1 MVGANPRTCASLPP
15 SRYKRAFAAH
25 IMNLIIQGSEIQNR
39 DLKHLAKLAGAS
51 RIEQIAGEA
60 FRLCETQASS
70 GVAEYC
76 ENAKLDF
83 AFVPENIKLANFGL
97 LAMDMDSTLITIEC
111 IDELADIRGIKD
123 EVSRITTSSVR
134 GEIEFTD
141 SVRRRVALLA
151 GLNESA
157 LQKVYDERLQLS
169 PGAEKML
176 AGLKAAGVK
185 TLLITSGFT
194 FFAERLKKRLNLD
207 YTYSNSLEIVNS
219 KLSGKLAGKIIDAD
233 AKAIKVE
240 DIRKQLG
247 LKKEQVIAIG
257 DGANDLKMMAQA
269 GVSIAYHA
277 QPIVRRQTT
286 YTIDHVGLEGVVNLF
301 A

>member
-1 MVGANPRTCASLPP
+1 
-15 SRYKRAFAAH
+15 
-25 IMNLIIQGSEIQNR
+25 MNLIIQGTEIESR
-39 DLKHLAKLAGAS
+39 DLRQLAKLAGAS
-51 RIEQIAGEA
+51 RIEQITHEA
-60 FRLCETQASS
+60 FRLCEAQARD

-76 ENAKLDF
+76 EKAKLDF
-83 AFVPENIKLANFGL
+83 AFVPENLKLADFGL

-111 IDELADIRGIKD
+111 VDELADLRGIKA
-123 EVSRITTSSVR
+123 EVSQITASSVR
-134 GEIEFTD
+134 GEIEFAD

-176 AGLKAAGVK
+176 ARLKADGVR
-185 TLLITSGFT
+185 TLLMTSGFT

-207 YTYSNSLEIVNS
+207 YTCSNTLEIVNG

-240 DIRKQLG
+240 EIRNQLG
-247 LKKEQVIAIG
+247 LKREQVIALG

-286 YTIDHVGLEGVVNLF
+286 YAINHVGLDGVTNLF

>member
-1 MVGANPRTCASLPP
+1 M
-15 SRYKRAFAAH
+15 
-25 IMNLIIQGSEIQNR
+25 ILIIQGSEIQSH
-39 DLKHLAKLAGAS
+39 DLRQLAKLAGAS
-51 RIEQIAGEA
+51 RIEQITGEA
-60 FRLCETQASS
+60 FRLCEAQARD
-70 GVAEYC
+70 GVAQYC

-83 AFVPENIKLANFGL
+83 AFVPEHVKLTDFGL
-97 LAMDMDSTLITIEC
+97 LAMDMDSTLITIEV
-111 IDELADIRGIKD
+111 IDELADIKGIKS
-123 EVSRITTSSVR
+123 EVARITASSVR
-134 GEIEFTD
+134 GEIEFAD

-185 TLLITSGFT
+185 TYLITSGFA
-194 FFAERLKKRLNLD
+194 FFADRLKKRLNLD
-207 YTYSNSLEIVNS
+207 FTYSNRLEIKNG
-219 KLSGKLAGKIIDAD
+219 KLSGKLVGKVIDAE
-233 AKAIKVE
+233 AKAIKVDE
-240 DIRKQLG
+240 ILKQLG
-247 LKKEQVIAIG
+247 LKREQVIALG

-269 GVSIAYHA
+269 GISIAYHA

-286 YTIDHVGLEGVVNLF
+286 YAINHVGLEGVINLF

>member
-1 MVGANPRTCASLPP
+1 
-15 SRYKRAFAAH
+15 
-25 IMNLIIQGSEIQNR
+25 MNLIIQGTEIQNR
-39 DLKHLAKLAGAS
+39 DLRQLAKLAGAS
-51 RIEQIAGEA
+51 RIEQITSEA
-60 FRLCETQASS
+60 FRLCEAQARD

-76 ENAKLDF
+76 KNAKLDF
-83 AFVPENIKLANFGL
+83 AFVPENLKLADFGL
-97 LAMDMDSTLITIEC
+97 LAMDMDSTLIAIEC
-111 IDELADIRGIKD
+111 IDELADMRGIKA
-123 EVSRITTSSVR
+123 EVSQITASSVR
-134 GEIEFTD
+134 GEIEFAD
-141 SVRRRVALLA
+141 SVRHRVALLA
-151 GLNESA
+151 GLDESA
-157 LQKVYDERLQLS
+157 LQRVYDERLQLS
-169 PGAEKML
+169 PGAERML

-194 FFAERLKKRLNLD
+194 FFAERLKDRLKLD
-207 YTYSNSLEIVNS
+207 YTYSNTLEIVNG

-240 DIRKQLG
+240 EIRKQLG
-247 LKKEQVIAIG
+247 LKREQIIALG

-286 YTIDHVGLEGVVNLF
+286 YAINHVGLDGVTNLF

>member
-1 MVGANPRTCASLPP
+1 
-15 SRYKRAFAAH
+15 
-25 IMNLIIQGSEIQNR
+25 MNLIIQGNEIQNR
-39 DLKHLAKLAGAS
+39 DLRQLAKLAGAS
-51 RIEQIAGEA
+51 RIEQITHEA
-60 FRLCETQASS
+60 FRLCEAQTRD

-83 AFVPENIKLANFGL
+83 AFVPENLKLSDFGL

-111 IDELADIRGIKD
+111 IDELADMHGIKA
-123 EVSRITTSSVR
+123 EVSQITASSVR

-141 SVRRRVALLA
+141 SVRRRMALLA

-169 PGAEKML
+169 PGAERML
-176 AGLKAAGVK
+176 AGLKASGVR
-185 TLLITSGFT
+185 TLLMTSGFT

-207 YTYSNSLEIVNS
+207 YTCSNTLEIVNG

-240 DIRKQLG
+240 EIRNQLG
-247 LKKEQVIAIG
+247 LKREQVIALG
-257 DGANDLKMMAQA
+257 DGANDL
-269 GVSIAYHA
+269 
-277 QPIVRRQTT
+277 
-286 YTIDHVGLEGVVNLF
+286 
-301 A
+301 

>member
-1 MVGANPRTCASLPP
+1 MRCWRRSEHGSLPP
-15 SRYKRAFAAH
+15 RYKHAFAAH
-25 IMNLIIQGSEIQNR
+25 IMNLIIQGTEIQNR
-39 DLKHLAKLAGAS
+39 DLRHLAKLAGAS
-51 RIEQIAGEA
+51 HIEQITHEA
-60 FRLCETQASS
+60 FRLCETQARG

-76 ENAKLDF
+76 EKAKLDF
-83 AFVPENIKLANFGL
+83 AFVPENLKLADFGL
-97 LAMDMDSTLITIEC
+97 MAMDMDSTLITIEC
-111 IDELADIRGIKD
+111 IDELADIRGIKA
-123 EVSRITTSSVR
+123 EVSQITASSVR

-141 SVRRRVALLA
+141 SVHRRVALLT

-157 LQKVYDERLQLS
+157 LQRVYDERLQLS
-169 PGAEKML
+169 HGAEKML
-176 AGLKAAGVK
+176 ARLKAAGVK

-207 YTYSNSLEIVNS
+207 YTYSNTLEIVNG
-219 KLSGKLAGKIIDAD
+219 KLSGKLAEKIIDAD
-233 AKAIKVE
+233 AKAVKVE
-240 DIRKQLG
+240 EIRKQLG
-247 LKKEQVIAIG
+247 LKKEQVIALG

-286 YTIDHVGLEGVVNLF
+286 YAINHVGLDGVTNLF

>member
-1 MVGANPRTCASLPP
+1 
-15 SRYKRAFAAH
+15 
-25 IMNLIIQGSEIQNR
+25 MNLIIQGTEIQNR
-39 DLKHLAKLAGAS
+39 DLRHLAKLAGAS
-51 RIEQIAGEA
+51 HIEQITHEA
-60 FRLCETQASS
+60 FRLCETQARG

-76 ENAKLDF
+76 EKAKLDF
-83 AFVPENIKLANFGL
+83 AFVPENLKLADFGL
-97 LAMDMDSTLITIEC
+97 MAMDMDSTLITIEC
-111 IDELADIRGIKD
+111 IDELADIRGIKA
-123 EVSRITTSSVR
+123 EVSQITASSVR

-141 SVRRRVALLA
+141 SVHRRVALLT

-157 LQKVYDERLQLS
+157 LQRVYDERLQLS
-169 PGAEKML
+169 HGAEKML
-176 AGLKAAGVK
+176 ARLKAAGVK

-207 YTYSNSLEIVNS
+207 YTYSNTLEIVNG
-219 KLSGKLAGKIIDAD
+219 KLSGKLAEKIIDAD
-233 AKAIKVE
+233 AKAVKVE
-240 DIRKQLG
+240 EIRKQLG
-247 LKKEQVIAIG
+247 LKKEQVIALG

-286 YTIDHVGLEGVVNLF
+286 YAINHVGLDGVTNLF

>member
-1 MVGANPRTCASLPP
+1 
-15 SRYKRAFAAH
+15 
-25 IMNLIIQGSEIQNR
+25 MNLIIQGGEIENR
-39 DLKHLAKLAGAS
+39 DLRQLAKLAGAS
-51 RIEQIAGEA
+51 RIEQITHEA
-60 FRLCETQASS
+60 FRLCEAQARD

-76 ENAKLDF
+76 EKAKLDF
-83 AFVPENIKLANFGL
+83 AFVPENLKLADFGL

-111 IDELADIRGIKD
+111 VDELADLRGIKA
-123 EVSRITTSSVR
+123 EVSQITASSVR
-134 GEIEFTD
+134 GEIEFAD

-169 PGAEKML
+169 PGTERML
-176 AGLKAAGVK
+176 AGLKAAGVR
-185 TLLITSGFT
+185 TLLVTSGFT

-207 YTYSNSLEIVNS
+207 YTYSNTLEIVNG

-240 DIRKQLG
+240 EIRKQLG
-247 LKKEQVIAIG
+247 LKREQVIALG

-286 YTIDHVGLEGVVNLF
+286 YAINHVGLDGVTNLF

>member
-1 MVGANPRTCASLPP
+1 MTAAF
-15 SRYKRAFAAH
+15 RYNRAFAAQ
-25 IMNLIIQGSEIQNR
+25 IMNLIIQGGEIENR
-39 DLKHLAKLAGAS
+39 DLRQLAKLAGAS
-51 RIEQIAGEA
+51 RIEQITGQA
-60 FRLCETQASS
+60 FRLCEARARG

-76 ENAKLDF
+76 EKVKLDF
-83 AFVPENIKLANFGL
+83 AFVPENLKLADFGL
-97 LAMDMDSTLITIEC
+97 LATDMDSTLITIEC
-111 IDELADIRGIKD
+111 IDELADMHGIKA
-123 EVSRITTSSVR
+123 EVSQITASSVR
-134 GEIEFTD
+134 GEIEFTE
-141 SVRRRVALLA
+141 SVHRRVALLS

-169 PGAEKML
+169 PGAERML
-176 AGLKAAGVK
+176 AGLKAAGVR
-185 TLLITSGFT
+185 TLLMTSGFT

-207 YTYSNSLEIVNS
+207 YTCSNTLEIVNG
-219 KLSGKLAGKIIDAD
+219 KLSGKLVGKIIDAE
-233 AKAIKVE
+233 AKAVKVE
-240 DIRKQLG
+240 EIRNQLG

-286 YTIDHVGLEGVVNLF
+286 YTINHAGLEGVINLF

>member
-1 MVGANPRTCASLPP
+1 
-15 SRYKRAFAAH
+15 
-25 IMNLIIQGSEIQNR
+25 MNLIIQGSEIQNR
-39 DLKHLAKLAGAS
+39 DLRQLAKLAGAS
-51 RIEQIAGEA
+51 RIERITGQA
-60 FRLCETQASS
+60 FRLCEAHTHG

-76 ENAKLDF
+76 EKAKLDF
-83 AFVPENIKLANFGL
+83 AFVPENLKLADFGL
-97 LAMDMDSTLITIEC
+97 LAMDMDSTLIAIEC
-111 IDELADIRGIKD
+111 VDELADLRGIKA
-123 EVSRITTSSVR
+123 EVSQITASSVR
-134 GEIEFTD
+134 GEIEFAD
-141 SVRRRVALLA
+141 SVRRRVSLLA

-169 PGAEKML
+169 PGAERML

-194 FFAERLKKRLNLD
+194 FFAERLKKRLKLD
-207 YTYSNSLEIVNS
+207 YTCSNTLEIVNG

-240 DIRKQLG
+240 EIRKQLV
-247 LKKEQVIAIG
+247 LKREQVIALG

-269 GVSIAYHA
+269 GISIAYHA

-286 YTIDHVGLEGVVNLF
+286 YAINHVGLDGVINLF

>member
-1 MVGANPRTCASLPP
+1 
-15 SRYKRAFAAH
+15 
-25 IMNLIIQGSEIQNR
+25 MNLIIQGTEIQNR
-39 DLKHLAKLAGAS
+39 DLRHLAKLAGAS
-51 RIEQIAGEA
+51 HIEQITHEA
-60 FRLCETQASS
+60 FRLCETQARG

-76 ENAKLDF
+76 EKAKLDF
-83 AFVPENIKLANFGL
+83 AFVPENLKLADFGL
-97 LAMDMDSTLITIEC
+97 MAMDMDSTLITIEC
-111 IDELADIRGIKD
+111 IDELADIRGIKA
-123 EVSRITTSSVR
+123 EVSQITASSVR

-141 SVRRRVALLA
+141 SVHRRVALLT

-157 LQKVYDERLQLS
+157 LQRVYDERLQLS
-169 PGAEKML
+169 HGAEKML
-176 AGLKAAGVK
+176 ARLKAAGVK

-207 YTYSNSLEIVNS
+207 YTYSNTLEIVNG
-219 KLSGKLAGKIIDAD
+219 KLSGKLAEKIIDAD
-233 AKAIKVE
+233 AKAVKVE
-240 DIRKQLG
+240 EIRKQLG
-247 LKKEQVIAIG
+247 LKKEQVIALG

-286 YTIDHVGLEGVVNLF
+286 YMINHIGLEGVVNLF

>member
-1 MVGANPRTCASLPP
+1 
-15 SRYKRAFAAH
+15 
-25 IMNLIIQGSEIQNR
+25 MNLIIQGTEIQNR
-39 DLKHLAKLAGAS
+39 DLRHLAKLAGAS
-51 RIEQIAGEA
+51 HIEQITHEA
-60 FRLCETQASS
+60 FRLCEAQARG

-76 ENAKLDF
+76 EKAKLDF
-83 AFVPENIKLANFGL
+83 AFVPENIKLADFGL
-97 LAMDMDSTLITIEC
+97 MAMDMDSTLIAIEC
-111 IDELADIRGIKD
+111 IDELADIRGIKA
-123 EVSRITTSSVR
+123 EVSQITASSVR

-141 SVRRRVALLA
+141 SVHRRVALLT

-157 LQKVYDERLQLS
+157 LQRVYDERLQLS
-169 PGAEKML
+169 HGAEKML
-176 AGLKAAGVK
+176 ARLKAAGVK

-207 YTYSNSLEIVNS
+207 YTYSNTLEIVNG
-219 KLSGKLAGKIIDAD
+219 KLSGKLAEKIIDAD
-233 AKAIKVE
+233 AKAVKVE
-240 DIRKQLG
+240 EIRKQLG
-247 LKKEQVIAIG
+247 LKKEQVIALG

-286 YTIDHVGLEGVVNLF
+286 YAINHVGLDGVTNLF

>member
-1 MVGANPRTCASLPP
+1 
-15 SRYKRAFAAH
+15 
-25 IMNLIIQGSEIQNR
+25 MNLIIQGGEIQNR
-39 DLKHLAKLAGAS
+39 DLRHLAKLAGAS
-51 RIEQIAGEA
+51 RIEQITHEA
-60 FRLCETQASS
+60 FRLCEAQARG

-76 ENAKLDF
+76 EKAKLDF
-83 AFVPENIKLANFGL
+83 AFVPENIKLADFGL
-97 LAMDMDSTLITIEC
+97 MVMDMDSTLIAIEC
-111 IDELADIRGIKD
+111 IDELADIRGIKA
-123 EVSRITTSSVR
+123 EVSQITASSVR

-151 GLNESA
+151 GLDESA

-176 AGLKAAGVK
+176 ARLKAAGVK

-194 FFAERLKKRLNLD
+194 FFAERLKDRLKLD
-207 YTYSNSLEIVNS
+207 YTYSNALEIING
-219 KLSGKLAGKIIDAD
+219 KLSGKLAEKIIDAD
-233 AKAIKVE
+233 TKAVKVE
-240 DIRKQLG
+240 EIRKQLE
-247 LKKEQVIAIG
+247 LKKEQVIALG

-286 YTIDHVGLEGVVNLF
+286 YMINHVGLDGVTNLF

>member
-1 MVGANPRTCASLPP
+1 
-15 SRYKRAFAAH
+15 
-25 IMNLIIQGSEIQNR
+25 MNLIIQGAEIETR
-39 DLKHLAKLAGAS
+39 DLRHMAKLAGAS
-51 RIEQIAGEA
+51 HIEQITHEA
-60 FRLCETQASS
+60 FRLCETQARG

-76 ENAKLDF
+76 EKAKLDF
-83 AFVPENIKLANFGL
+83 AFVPENLKLADFGL
-97 LAMDMDSTLITIEC
+97 MAMDMDSTLITIEC
-111 IDELADIRGIKD
+111 IDELADIRGIKA
-123 EVSRITTSSVR
+123 EVSQITASSVR

-141 SVRRRVALLA
+141 SVHRRVALLT

-157 LQKVYDERLQLS
+157 LQRVYDERLQLS
-169 PGAEKML
+169 HGAEKML
-176 AGLKAAGVK
+176 ARLKAAGVK

-207 YTYSNSLEIVNS
+207 YTYSNTLEIVNG
-219 KLSGKLAGKIIDAD
+219 KLSGKLAEKIIDAD
-233 AKAIKVE
+233 AKAVKVE
-240 DIRKQLG
+240 EIRKQLG
-247 LKKEQVIAIG
+247 LKKEQVIALG

-286 YTIDHVGLEGVVNLF
+286 YAINHVGLDGVINFF

>member
-1 MVGANPRTCASLPP
+1 
-15 SRYKRAFAAH
+15 
-25 IMNLIIQGSEIQNR
+25 MNLIIQGTEIQNR
-39 DLKHLAKLAGAS
+39 DLRHLAKLAGAS
-51 RIEQIAGEA
+51 HIEQITHEA
-60 FRLCETQASS
+60 FRLCETQARG

-76 ENAKLDF
+76 EKAKLDF
-83 AFVPENIKLANFGL
+83 AFVPENLKLADFGL
-97 LAMDMDSTLITIEC
+97 MAMDMDSTLITIEC
-111 IDELADIRGIKD
+111 IDELADIRGIKA
-123 EVSRITTSSVR
+123 EVSQITASSVR

-141 SVRRRVALLA
+141 SVHRRVALLT

-157 LQKVYDERLQLS
+157 LQRVYDERLQLS
-169 PGAEKML
+169 HGAEKML
-176 AGLKAAGVK
+176 AKLKAAGVK

-207 YTYSNSLEIVNS
+207 YTYSNTLEIVNG
-219 KLSGKLAGKIIDAD
+219 KLSGKLAEKIIDAD
-233 AKAIKVE
+233 AKAVKVE
-240 DIRKQLG
+240 EIRKQLG
-247 LKKEQVIAIG
+247 LKKEQVIALG

-286 YTIDHVGLEGVVNLF
+286 YMINHIGLEGVVNLF

>member
-1 MVGANPRTCASLPP
+1 
-15 SRYKRAFAAH
+15 
-25 IMNLIIQGSEIQNR
+25 MNLIIQGTEIQNH
-39 DLKHLAKLAGAS
+39 DLRQLAKLAGAS
-51 RIEQIAGEA
+51 RIEQITGEA
-60 FRLCETQASS
+60 FRLYDTQARG

-76 ENAKLDF
+76 ENTKLDF
-83 AFVPENIKLANFGL
+83 AFVPENIKLADFGL

-111 IDELADIRGIKD
+111 IDELADIRGIKA
-123 EVSRITTSSVR
+123 EVSQITAASAR

-157 LQKVYDERLQLS
+157 LQRVYDERLQLS

-176 AGLKAAGVK
+176 ARLKAAGVK

-194 FFAERLKKRLNLD
+194 FFAEQLKKRLKLD
-207 YTYSNSLEIVNS
+207 FIYSNTLEIVNG

-233 AKAIKVE
+233 AKAVKVE
-240 DIRKQLG
+240 EIRKQLG
-247 LKKEQVIAIG
+247 LKKEQVIALG

-277 QPIVRRQTT
+277 QPIVLQQTT
-286 YTIDHVGLEGVVNLF
+286 YAINHVGLEGVVNLF

>member
-1 MVGANPRTCASLPP
+1 
-15 SRYKRAFAAH
+15 
-25 IMNLIIQGSEIQNR
+25 MNLIVQGQEIQNR
-39 DLKHLAKLAGAS
+39 DLRELAKLCGAS
-51 RIEQIAGEA
+51 RIEQITHEA
-60 FRLCETQASS
+60 FRLCEAQARD

-76 ENAKLDF
+76 ENAQLDF
-83 AFVPENIKLANFGL
+83 AFVPENLKLSAFGL
-97 LAMDMDSTLITIEC
+97 LAMDMDSTLIAIEC
-111 IDELADIRGIKD
+111 IDELADMRGIKA
-123 EVSRITTSSVR
+123 EVSQITASAVR
-134 GEIEFTD
+134 GEIEFAD

-151 GLNESA
+151 GLDESA
-157 LQKVYDERLQLS
+157 LQRVYDERLQLS

-207 YTYSNSLEIVNS
+207 YTCSNSLEIVNG
-219 KLSGKLAGKIIDAD
+219 KLSGTVAEKIIDAD

-240 DIRKQLG
+240 EIRNQLG
-247 LKKEQVIAIG
+247 LKREQVIALG

-277 QPIVRRQTT
+277 QPIVRKQTT
-286 YTIDHVGLEGVVNLF
+286 YAINHVGLEGVINLF